1 MPVSSVSSRFDIE
14 SISGS
19 WHAEWRKMV
28 LTQCCPVSPSVCNSA
43 KIFSPVSMPSL
54 VPCPLFMLLGD
65 YFRTLYINA
74 LPCHLKKR
82 RLSYVL
88 SFIKVKKNSYMQL
101 HFSTLVKENS
111 LVKKKHLANICQ
123 KHVNGMEVFSVKE
136 WKFLTSNFSIIF
148 GIRLV
153 LCCRYGNKQFD
164 SYME

>member
-88 SFIKVKKNSYMQL
+88 SFIKVKKKFIHAASLFN
-101 HFSTLVKENS
+101 FSKGKLPC
-111 LVKKKHLANICQ
+111 KKKTLS
-123 KHVNGMEVFSVKE
+123 KHMSKTCKWDGGIFSKRMEVPYF
-136 WKFLTSNFSIIF
+136 
-148 GIRLV
+148 
-153 LCCRYGNKQFD
+153 
-164 SYME
+164 